1 MNDAT
6 RKLLNLPLTID
17 AYYPPQD
24 EDDTAASDVNDRD
37 AQDGLDKN
45 PDIADIIREE
55 TDHGRTVVKFL
66 ISAMQDELDDFKPCH
81 RLDAARQLIKFGFD
95 PAQSFLDTY
104 MSIQGP
110 TPTHTRA
117 STPAEPAHELH
128 PDLARI
134 VAEETQDG
142 RTTVR
147 FLVQV
152 MQGELDG
159 FKPHHRINSAKELL
173 RLGFPTR
180 AEEPEQAPEPE
191 PELNADDY
199 FTLSDGRVITY
210 GDDEH
215 DPRCNCN
222 TRLTDCFGTPTKHI
236 DLEPRGIK
244 GKAERAA
251 FDAAFP
257 DYVPPT
263 DREHRRIV
271 AEYADKKNPD
281 AVLLAD
287 IPLPFI
293 KDEAEKLFALDR
305 REAAE
310 GKIVYSRF
318 GTRIWDPP
326 KLPHPP

>member
-17 AYYPPQD
+17 PYIPQMLEEKATAPLNALD
-24 EDDTAASDVNDRD
+24 SHDDIEGIS
-37 AQDGLDKN
+37 
-45 PDIADIIREE
+45 DIIREE
-55 TDHGRTVVKFL
+55 TNNGRAVVKFL
-66 ISAMQDELDDFKPCH
+66 ISAMQDEINDFKPCH

-95 PAQSFLDTY
+95 PAQSFLDIY

-110 TPTHTRA
+110 PPTRTRA
-117 STPAEPAHELH
+117 SSPAEPTHELH

-142 RTTVR
+142 RTAVR

-152 MQGELDG
+152 MQGELPE

-173 RLGFPTR
+173 RLGFPTE
-180 AEEPEQAPEPE
+180 AAPEPE
-191 PELNADDY
+191 PPSKTDRT
-199 FTLSDGRVITY
+199 FTLSDGTVMTY

-215 DPRCNCN
+215 DPTCKCNS
-222 TRLTDCFGTPTKHI
+222 RLTDCYGGPSKYI
-236 DLEPRGIK
+236 DDEPRGIK

-263 DREHRRIV
+263 DSHLHRIV
-271 AEYADKKNPD
+271 REYTHYKNPN
-281 AVLLAD
+281 AKRLSE
-287 IPLPFI
+287 IPLPFM
-293 KDEAEKLFALDR
+293 KDEARKLFARDR
-305 REAAE
+305 RERAE
-310 GKIVYSRF
+310 GKSFPSWWEF
-318 GTRIWDPP
+318 G
-326 KLPHPP
+326 